1 MIILTNREYPLIPY
15 LAFFSALQRKKETP
29 LSKSLLGY
37 RGKGGI
43 RTNDYNVQ
51 YINHVWSSVK
61 SL

>member
-1 MIILTNREYPLIPY
+1 MRT
-15 LAFFSALQRKKETP
+15 FFFLLLPNGVEVEMRAYTKKGGSSFEEP
-29 LSKSLLGY
+29 PCY